1 MKKSYII
8 AAALLA
14 VVGCSKNQVE
24 APAELY
30 PEGTPVP
37 VQFSAPTISV
47 VTKAVNPETNLVEGD
62 SAAGLEVGVYGLE
75 TQDRN
80 LVWDS
85 ADETTY
91 IADLLNRNV
100 TIAEDGS
107 ITFENPKCYYPLSSE
122 KTFSFYGYYP
132 YSADAQSG
140 SDACTV
146 SYDLTQGNVDILWA
160 AAYATDL
167 DASAQPV
174 GAKGYNA
181 AYIRRLVNANPDHP
195 YLPSFSFEHK
205 LTALKFVTSPY
216 PGESAAGAE
225 MQVVGFE
232 LRNVATQI
240 DLTVA
245 STTTEDCG
253 TVASAGTGDLVATG
267 ADGGALA
274 VTPVEGGADIRTFT
288 LLPGESYEAVI
299 TISRDGVAQEPQ
311 TVTVTNTN
319 GGSFEAGKIYTMN
332 IRIKSP
338 VEVEIFTT
346 SVDEWEDG
354 GDINIDL

>member
-14 VVGCSKNQVE
+14 LVGCSKNQVE

-62 SAAGLEVGVYGLE
+62 SAAGLEVGVYGLA
-75 TQDRN
+75 TQDGN
-80 LVWDS
+80 LVWDAS
-85 ADETTY
+85 DETTY

-107 ITFENPKCYYPLSSE
+107 ITFENPACYYPLSNE

-132 YSADAQSG
+132 YSADAQSET
-140 SDACTV
+140 DACTV

-160 AAYATDL
+160 AAHATAL
-167 DASAQPV
+167 DASVQPV
-174 GAKGYNA
+174 GAYGFNA

-195 YLPSFSFEHK
+195 YLPSFAFEHK
-205 LTALKFVTSPY
+205 LAALKFVASPY

-232 LRNVATQI
+232 LRNVATQVA
-240 DLTVA
+240 LTVA
-245 STTTEDCG
+245 SSATEDCG
-253 TVASAGTGDLVATG
+253 TVASAGTGTLAVTG

-274 VTPVEGGADIRTFT
+274 VTPAEGGADIRTFT

-311 TVTVTNTN
+311 TVTVTNTL
-319 GGSFEAGKIYTMN
+319 GTSFEAGKIYTMN

-338 VEVEIFTT
+338 VEVKIFTT
-346 SVDEWEDG
+346 EVVDWVDG

>member
-274 VTPVEGGADIRTFT
+274 VTPVEEGADIRTFT

-338 VEVEIFTT
+338 VEVEIFTA
-346 SVDEWEDG
+346 SVVDWVDG

>member
-1 MKKSYII
+1 M
-8 AAALLA
+8 
-14 VVGCSKNQVE
+14 
-24 APAELY
+24 
-30 PEGTPVP
+30 
-37 VQFSAPTISV
+37 
-47 VTKAVNPETNLVEGD
+47 
-62 SAAGLEVGVYGLE
+62 
-75 TQDRN
+75 
-80 LVWDS
+80 
-85 ADETTY
+85 
-91 IADLLNRNV
+91 
-100 TIAEDGS
+100 
-107 ITFENPKCYYPLSSE
+107 
-122 KTFSFYGYYP
+122 
-132 YSADAQSG
+132 
-140 SDACTV
+140 
-146 SYDLTQGNVDILWA
+146 
-160 AAYATDL
+160 
-167 DASAQPV
+167 
-174 GAKGYNA
+174 
-181 AYIRRLVNANPDHP
+181 
-195 YLPSFSFEHK
+195 
-205 LTALKFVTSPY
+205 TSPY

-299 TISRDGVAQEPQ
+299 TISRDGEPQEPQ

-338 VEVEIFTT
+338 VEVEIFTA
-346 SVDEWEDG
+346 SVVDWVDG

>member
-1 MKKSYII
+1 MKKSYIL

-14 VVGCSKNQVE
+14 VVGCSKNQVN

-37 VQFSAPTISV
+37 VLFGAPTISV

-274 VTPVEGGADIRTFT
+274 VTPVEEGADIRTFT

-299 TISRDGVAQEPQ
+299 TISRDGEPQEPQ

-338 VEVEIFTT
+338 VEVEIFTA
-346 SVDEWEDG
+346 SVVDWVDG

>member
-1 MKKSYII
+1 MKKSYIL

-14 VVGCSKNQVE
+14 VVGCSKNQVN

-37 VQFSAPTISV
+37 VLFGAPTISV

-181 AYIRRLVNANPDHP
+181 EYIRRLVNANPDHP

-253 TVASAGTGDLVATG
+253 AVASAGTGDLVATG

-274 VTPVEGGADIRTFT
+274 VTPVEEGADIRTFT

-299 TISRDGVAQEPQ
+299 TISRDGEPQEPQ

-338 VEVEIFTT
+338 VEVEIFTA
-346 SVDEWEDG
+346 SVVDWVDG